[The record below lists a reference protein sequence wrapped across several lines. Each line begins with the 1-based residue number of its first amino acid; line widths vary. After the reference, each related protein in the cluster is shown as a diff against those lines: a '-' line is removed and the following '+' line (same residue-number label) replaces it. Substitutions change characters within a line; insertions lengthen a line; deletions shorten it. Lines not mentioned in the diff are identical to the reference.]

1 MVRTRVALALVLAV
15 GISGCGRSE
24 PTADD
29 FAGELSKSV
38 TVEATTGHLAK
49 LQAIADAHGGNRAFG
64 TPGYD
69 ASVDYVA
76 NALRAK
82 GFDVVT
88 PDMEVKEIGR
98 AHV

>member
-1 MVRTRVALALVLAV
+1 MVRTRVALTLVLAV

-49 LQAIADAHGGNRAFG
+49 LQAIADAHGGRLEIAATSTAG
-64 TPGYD
+64 TC
-69 ASVDYVA
+69 V
-76 NALRAK
+76 ALRLPLAPH
-82 GFDVVT
+82 T
-88 PDMEVKEIGR
+88 ER
-98 AHV
+98 SA